1 MKNKLMTEEEVKK
14 ELGVQ
19 DFRSITKDKLMQ
31 FVSIIPKLDREL
43 AIKIIEQFPSY
54 ADMAT
59 SMVGNL
65 IDLCNNALENSKITE
80 KEAIEAYKYCL
91 ETIRSEIESGELTP
105 EEKEKY
111 NKQMIDVA
119 DKISEI
125 DVRNKKWLERLIK
138 YGSSVLGVTLVVGA
152 AILGV
157 KSNKQ

>member
-91 ETIRSEIESGELTP
+91 ETIRSEIESEELTP

-125 DVRNKKWLERLIK
+125 DVRNKKWLESVIK

-157 KSNKQ
+157 KYNKQ

>member
-14 ELGVQ
+14 KLGVQ

-65 IDLCNNALENSKITE
+65 INLCNNALENSKITE

-125 DVRNKKWLERLIK
+125 DVRNKKWLEDLIK
-138 YGSSVLGVTLVVGA
+138 YGSSVLGMTLAVGV

>member
-1 MKNKLMTEEEVKK
+1 MKNKLMNEEEVKK

-59 SMVGNL
+59 CMVGNL

-125 DVRNKKWLERLIK
+125 DVRNKKWLESVIK

-157 KSNKQ
+157 KSNK

>member
-1 MKNKLMTEEEVKK
+1 MTEEEVKK

-91 ETIRSEIESGELTP
+91 ETIRSEIES
-105 EEKEKY
+105 
-111 NKQMIDVA
+111 
-119 DKISEI
+119 
-125 DVRNKKWLERLIK
+125 
-138 YGSSVLGVTLVVGA
+138 
-152 AILGV
+152 
-157 KSNKQ
+157 

>member
-1 MKNKLMTEEEVKK
+1 
-14 ELGVQ
+14 
-19 DFRSITKDKLMQ
+19 
-31 FVSIIPKLDREL
+31 
-43 AIKIIEQFPSY
+43 
-54 ADMAT
+54 MAT

-125 DVRNKKWLERLIK
+125 DVRNKKWLESVIK